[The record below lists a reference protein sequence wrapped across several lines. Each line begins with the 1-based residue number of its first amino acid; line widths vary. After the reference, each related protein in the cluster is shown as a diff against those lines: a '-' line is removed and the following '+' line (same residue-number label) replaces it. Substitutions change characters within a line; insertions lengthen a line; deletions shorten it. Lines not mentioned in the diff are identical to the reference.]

1 MARAGLT
8 VERIVEAAAGMADT
22 EGLDK
27 VTLSALAR
35 HFGVKD
41 ASLYS
46 HLRNLAEL
54 RTRLALLGAREM
66 NDRIGSAVAG
76 RAGKDA
82 MVAFAHAYRDYAL
95 AHPGRYAAGQLPP
108 GQADPDLVAGSPE
121 PHRGVEL
128 TYGMLRGYGL
138 SEPGLTDAGRLLR
151 STLHGYVHL
160 QTSGGFGHPR
170 AVDAS
175 FARTLDALHLTLA
188 NWPGP
193 PAQPDPD
200 TPHPDT
206 PPGPYETEQYETERH
221 ETEPHH
227 DGEGPAHD

>member
-8 VERIVEAAAGMADT
+8 VERIVEAAAVMADAD
-22 EGLDK
+22 GVDK

-54 RTRLALLGAREM
+54 RTRVALLGARGM
-66 NDRIGSAVAG
+66 NDRIAAAVAG

-95 AHPGRYAAGQLPP
+95 AHPGRYAAGQFPP
-108 GQADPDLVAGSPE
+108 DQADPAVVAASDE
-121 PHRGVEL
+121 PRRSVDL

-138 SEPGLTDAGRLLR
+138 AEPDLTDAGRLLR
-151 STLHGYVHL
+151 STFHGYVHL

-175 FARTLDALHLTLA
+175 FARTLEALHRTLT
-188 NWPGP
+188 NWPSTP
-193 PAQPDPD
+193 E
-200 TPHPDT
+200 PHP
-206 PPGPYETEQYETERH
+206 EAESR
-221 ETEPHH
+221 PH
-227 DGEGPAHD
+227 D